1 MERLPLQHA
10 MRVSTQNTGY
20 CILHFQFIYVWSNK
34 ADRCIRRDKNR
45 DFGVYWGVRNE
56 TVQNNPVSL
65 RWWSFLRRSLVS
77 LRQKERAA
85 GETNIMLCESRKQ
98 SVHFVRSSATI
109 SDRSIVRMDFLPS
122 LSLPSPFLSHCVAL
136 WVHFL
141 CPLFYTAQCIVASCH
156 STRLNSL
163 IVVCFSSCT
172 SNERSAVSFIS
183 PLPVLERQCI
193 SLCLIHQ
200 N

>member
-1 MERLPLQHA
+1 MLCNFSFQEEWDEDCTRVKMERLPLQHA

-34 ADRCIRRDKNR
+34 ADRCICRDKNR

-85 GETNIMLCESRKQ
+85 GETNICYVNLESRVFILSGLMLLSQ
-98 SVHFVRSSATI
+98 IEALFVWTSSLL
-109 SDRSIVRMDFLPS
+109 FLCHLPS
-122 LSLPSPFLSHCVAL
+122 C
-136 WVHFL
+136 
-141 CPLFYTAQCIVASCH
+141 
-156 STRLNSL
+156 L
-163 IVVCFSSCT
+163 IVLHFGCTFS
-172 SNERSAVSFIS
+172 VLSFIQHS
-183 PLPVLERQCI
+183 V
-193 SLCLIHQ
+193 
-200 N
+200 